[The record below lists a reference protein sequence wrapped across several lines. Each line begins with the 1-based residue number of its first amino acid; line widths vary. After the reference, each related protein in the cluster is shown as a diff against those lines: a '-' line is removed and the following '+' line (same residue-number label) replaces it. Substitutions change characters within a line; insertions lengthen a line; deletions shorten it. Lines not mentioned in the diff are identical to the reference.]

1 MNARTD
7 GLTGITSGG
16 DCKSIVEKLGAIIG
30 EAVPYGAGTI
40 PLLGALC
47 A

>member
-1 MNARTD
+1 MNAKTD

-30 EAVPYGAGTI
+30 ETVPFGAGTI

-47 A
+47 G